1 MTGSIDSRRGDG
13 DPPSPGINLWILS
26 IVCFNFAAYVC
37 NGLPLAVLPGYV
49 LNDLGMTSV
58 VAGLVIGVQYLA
70 TLLSRPLAGSLAD
83 RLGAKRSVVYGLSGL
98 ILSGALTSAAIF
110 LSGQPW
116 LAWPLLLAGR
126 IALGMSSAM
135 ISTPSCAWAIGAC
148 GTSHTAKV
156 MSWNGIAAYG
166 GTAVGAPLG
175 VLLRDHL
182 QIASIGLATVLIGI
196 FALLFALTKC
206 PAPLIPGVRLP
217 FGRVFLAVMPDG
229 LVMACS
235 SAGFGSLTA
244 FIALYFDSLGWANAA
259 YCLSGFGIGFIF
271 ARLASSSLLPR
282 FGGYR
287 VVAVCMLVQSLG
299 LVLVWLAPSAWIV
312 VMGAALTGMG
322 VSWVY
327 PGLGLETL
335 ARTPPAN
342 RGSALSALSL
352 FFDLAVGMAG
362 PVMGFIAA
370 GFGFAGV
377 FLCSALL
384 SMSGFVLV
392 LFLYRLQAR
401 PFTPRPGR

>member
-1 MTGSIDSRRGDG
+1 MNDSN
-13 DPPSPGINLWILS
+13 PSSLRINLSILS

-58 VAGLVIGVQYLA
+58 FAGMVIGVQYLA

-83 RLGAKRSVVYGLSGL
+83 RLGAKRSVVYGLIGL
-98 ILSGALTSAAIF
+98 IISGAMTGMAIF
-110 LSGQPW
+110 LHSLPW
-116 LAWPLLLAGR
+116 VALPLLLAGR
-126 IALGMSSAM
+126 VVLGMSSAM
-135 ISTPSCAWAIGAC
+135 ISTPSCAWAIGLC
-148 GTSHTAKV
+148 GTPHTAKI

-175 VLLRDHL
+175 VLLRDDL
-182 QIASIGLATVLIGI
+182 NLASIGLATALIGF
-196 FALLFALTKC
+196 FALLLALTKRS
-206 PAPLIPGVRLP
+206 APLVPGVRLP
-217 FGRVFLAVMPDG
+217 FGHVFLAVMPNG

-244 FIALYFDSLGWANAA
+244 FIALYFESLGWANAA
-259 YCLSGFGIGFIF
+259 YCLSGFGVGFIF
-271 ARLASSSLLPR
+271 ARLLSSNLLPR

-299 LVLVWLAPSAWIV
+299 LVLIWLAPSAWIV
-312 VMGAALTGMG
+312 MAGAALTGIG

-327 PGLGLETL
+327 PGLGVETL

-352 FFDLAVGMAG
+352 FFDLAVGLAG
-362 PVMGFIAA
+362 PLMGFVAT
-370 GFGFAGV
+370 GFGFTGV
-377 FLCSALL
+377 FLGAALL
-384 SMSGFVLV
+384 SMSGLVLV
-392 LFLYRLQAR
+392 LLLFRRSADLQPALVQQ
-401 PFTPRPGR
+401 

>member
-1 MTGSIDSRRGDG
+1 MNDSEKSSLR
-13 DPPSPGINLWILS
+13 INLSILS
-26 IVCFNFAAYVC
+26 IVCFNFASYVC

-49 LNDLGMTSV
+49 LNDLGLTSV
-58 VAGLVIGVQYLA
+58 FAGIVIGVQYLS
-70 TLLSRPLAGSLAD
+70 TLLSRPMAGSLAD
-83 RLGAKRSVVYGLSGL
+83 RIGAKRSVVYGLSGL
-98 ILSGALTSAAIF
+98 ILSGAMTSLAIF
-110 LSGQPW
+110 LHGLPW
-116 LAWPLLLAGR
+116 LALPLLLAGR
-126 IALGMSSAM
+126 VVLGMSSAM
-135 ISTPSCAWAIGAC
+135 ISTPSCAWAIGTC
-148 GTSHTAKV
+148 GSPHTAKV

-175 VLLRDHL
+175 VLLRDSLHL
-182 QIASIGLATVLIGI
+182 ASIGLATVLIGI
-196 FALLFALTKC
+196 FALVLALTKR
-206 PAPLIPGVRLP
+206 PAPLVPGVRLP
-217 FGRVFLAVMPDG
+217 FSHVFLAVMPNG

-271 ARLASSSLLPR
+271 ARLVSSNLLPR

-287 VVAVCMLVQSLG
+287 VVAVCMLVQSVG
-299 LVLVWLAPSAWIV
+299 LVLIWLAPSAWIV
-312 VMGAALTGMG
+312 MVGAALTGIG

-327 PGLGLETL
+327 PGLGVETL
-335 ARTPPAN
+335 ARTPTAN

-362 PVMGFIAA
+362 PVMGFIAT

-392 LFLYRLQAR
+392 LFLYRRQAQPSNVQR
-401 PFTPRPGR
+401 